1 MAKGTEK
8 IPVYIW
14 IKDGKTICVCHAGR
28 RGCGRACERDEVTRD
43 VYRGWEEARHRN
55 RYGQ

>member
-1 MAKGTEK
+1 MADTEK

-14 IKDGKTICVCHAGR
+14 IKNGKTICVCHAGR
-28 RGCGRACERDEVTRD
+28 RGCGRPCCERDEVTRD
-43 VYRGWEEARHRN
+43 VYRGWEEARRRN